1 MQKYSLINADKC
13 SISSKEYAL
22 HKYSIRLLYT
32 FIKFV
37 H

>member
-1 MQKYSLINADKC
+1 MQKYPLINANKC

-22 HKYSIRLLYT
+22 YKYSIRHLYT